1 MRTFVLAGLALS
13 LPVTS
18 VFVFAQQS
26 RPEKI
31 AVAASGKT
39 PSALVSS
46 QPGRSP
52 FFLFF
57 DKKGTFMEAVDNPY
71 KDAGSAGISALEFLA
86 SKGVTVLVAEAF
98 GPRIVEVMQG
108 KGIKPIEFKGV
119 AANAVRSIVETR

>member
-52 FFLFF
+52 FLLFF
-57 DKKGTFMEAVDNPY
+57 DKQGTFIEAAENPY
-71 KDAGSAGISALEFLA
+71 
-86 SKGVTVLVAEAF
+86 
-98 GPRIVEVMQG
+98 
-108 KGIKPIEFKGV
+108 
-119 AANAVRSIVETR
+119 